1 MTGKK
6 YDLSSIS
13 PAVVMS
19 EAWLLGWAGL
29 GWSGLGW
36 AGMHENVMITVI
48 LLSPAQPSQLLT
60 TST

>member
-19 EAWLLGWAGL
+19 VAWLLGWAGL
-29 GWSGLGW
+29 SW

-48 LLSPAQPSQLLT
+48 LPSSAQPSQLLT